1 MEDFNDDT
9 EQPILESDDAAETAE
24 ATNNEGGGASPKP
37 EAETIV
43 HGKMP
48 RWTEEETTFL
58 ADQKAKGK
66 TRKECIAA
74 YFETFGDRRSPASV
88 ALKVPTTSRAS
99 QGPTRPANYPK
110 PTRNGAARAP
120 VVIVVKEPDP
130 APEVHSE
137 PTLTPFMQSMTH
149 FMEAFA
155 TASKAMAA
163 ARGTLKG
170 KDLDT
175 YQSVTKHYLMTLVP

>member
-9 EQPILESDDAAETAE
+9 EQPILDTGDAVAETVE
-24 ATNNEGGGASPKP
+24 ATNNETSA
-37 EAETIV
+37 AT
-43 HGKMP
+43 GKMP
-48 RWTEEETTFL
+48 RWTEEELTFL

-110 PTRNGAARAP
+110 PTRNGWAPAP
-120 VVIVVKEPDP
+120 VVL
-130 APEVHSE
+130 EVSSE
-137 PTLTPFMQSMTH
+137 PTLTPFMQSMSH
-149 FMEAFA
+149 FMESFA
-155 TASKAMAA
+155 ATSKTMAS
-163 ARGTLKG
+163 ARGSLKG